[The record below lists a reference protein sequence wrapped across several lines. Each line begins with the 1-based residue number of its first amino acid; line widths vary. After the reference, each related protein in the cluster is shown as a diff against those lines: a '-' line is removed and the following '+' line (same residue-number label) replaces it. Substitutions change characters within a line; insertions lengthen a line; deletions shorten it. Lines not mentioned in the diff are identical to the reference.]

1 MLIEVMI
8 SALLVGLIVVATLN
22 GFDVTNRLTAD
33 ERAHAQA
40 AVLAQQ
46 DEDRMRS
53 MQVSQLSSY
62 SLAREVPYNGTKYTV
77 TSKAE
82 FVSDTTGSASCAV
95 EGTSADYI
103 KTESSVRWAALK
115 TRPSVVQAGIVTPAP
130 GGDLIVQVYDG
141 TGAGVPSMT
150 VQAVGPSP
158 ATTSLTATTG
168 TNGCVIFNSLQ
179 EGKYEVT
186 TFQTGYVD
194 KNGNATPPVAER
206 TVEVSAK
213 STAKKSF
220 QFGLAGELEVKFET
234 PTVALDTGD
243 VVSVANSGMTQGLQ
257 PPEFG
262 TLGTRLSTLNTGK
275 TLFPFESNDVVYAGS
290 CEQDQPSKV
299 NAAEPDASEKVP
311 PGGVGK
317 VTVVMP
323 PVNIIVM
330 SGEKSSPGLAVEN
343 ALVTL
348 EDTGC
353 SGTLRSFKTNASGAL
368 PYPGM
373 PFGSYKLCATGT
385 SVGGK
390 NGSQTGL
397 AKERRYRTTFINN
410 TKNGPS
416 ALATMTN
423 GGTSASPP
431 SAVIYMKSGTGT
443 ESGSTCP

>member
-62 SLAREVPYNGTKYTV
+62 SLTREVPYNGTKYTV

-103 KTESSVRWAALK
+103 KTESSVRWATLK

-130 GGDLIVQVYDG
+130 GGDLIVQVYNG
-141 TGAGVPSMT
+141 TGAGVPGMT

-158 ATTSLTATTG
+158 ATTSLTTTTG

-220 QFGLAGELEVKFET
+220 QFGLAGELEVQFET
-234 PTVALDTGD
+234 PTVAPDTGD

-262 TLGTRLSTLNTGK
+262 NLGIRLSTLNTSK

-317 VTVVMP
+317 VTVVLP

-330 SGEKSSPGLAVEN
+330 SGEASGLHGSPVNN
-343 ALVTL
+343 AEVTL

-353 SGTLRSFKTNASGAL
+353 AGTLRRFNTKAGAL
-368 PYPGM
+368 PTPGM
-373 PFGSYKLCATGT
+373 PFGSYKLCATSLG
-385 SVGGK
+385 
-390 NGSQTGL
+390 
-397 AKERRYRTTFINN
+397 RRYRTTFTNN

-423 GGTSASPP
+423 GGAPSGSAI
-431 SAVIYMKSGTGT
+431 IYMKSGTGT